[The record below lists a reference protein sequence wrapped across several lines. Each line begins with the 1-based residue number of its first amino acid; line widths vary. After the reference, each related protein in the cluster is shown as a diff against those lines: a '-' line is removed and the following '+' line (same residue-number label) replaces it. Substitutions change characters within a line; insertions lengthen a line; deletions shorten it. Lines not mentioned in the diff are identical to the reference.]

1 MLKKLFKGVQSL
13 VKKAAPIIGAATPF
27 LFPGAGFM
35 GGALTGGIAS
45 LLGGAKP
52 QEALRNAMFAGAG
65 SKFLSPGIAAYK
77 GAAGKGFETIAKE
90 TGKALFDRGIADK
103 AIIASA
109 LGAGAALT
117 PPPEVEE
124 AEKVEG
130 ITPGQYGT
138 LFDFQKALDEPI
150 FVGPND
156 PIQYYAEGGQVS
168 KFPRQTGM
176 IRGPGTETSDDIPA
190 MLSNNEFVMT
200 AKAVKGLG
208 SLLGGKNEKQK
219 IEIGTEG
226 MYGIMD
232 RFSRH
237 A

>member
-13 VKKAAPIIGAATPF
+13 VKKAAPVIGAAAPF

-45 LLGGAKP
+45 LIGGAKP
-52 QEALRNAMFAGAG
+52 QEALRSALLAGAG
-65 SKFLSPGIAAYK
+65 SKFLSPGAKSLQSGAGLVDAAKSVGKVFNEMTLADKLLYA
-77 GAAGKGFETIAKE
+77 GTAAGI
-90 TGKALFDRGIADK
+90 
-103 AIIASA
+103 
-109 LGAGAALT
+109 GATT
-117 PPPEVEE
+117 PAPKVEE
-124 AEKVEG
+124 AEEVEG

-138 LFDFQKALDEPI
+138 LFDFEEALEQPV

-168 KFPRQTGM
+168 KFPRKTGM

-232 RFSRH
+232 RFSRQ

>member
-45 LLGGAKP
+45 LIGGAKP
-52 QEALRNAMFAGAG
+52 QEALRNAMLAGAG

-77 GAAGKGFETIAKE
+77 GAAGKGFETAAKAA
-90 TGKALFDRGIADK
+90 GKALFDRGIADK
-103 AIIASA
+103 AIIAGA
-109 LGAGAALT
+109 LGTAGALT

-124 AEKVEG
+124 AEKIEG

-138 LFDFQKALDEPI
+138 LFDFEEALEQPI

-168 KFPRQTGM
+168 KFPRKTGM

-232 RFSRH
+232 RFSRQ

>member
-1 MLKKLFKGVQSL
+1 
-13 VKKAAPIIGAATPF
+13 
-27 LFPGAGFM
+27 M
-35 GGALTGGIAS
+35 GGALT
-45 LLGGAKP
+45 
-52 QEALRNAMFAGAG
+52 
-65 SKFLSPGIAAYK
+65 YK

-103 AIIASA
+103 AIIAGA
-109 LGAGAALT
+109 LGTAGALT

-124 AEKVEG
+124 AEEIEG

-138 LFDFQKALDEPI
+138 LFDFQQALNEPI
-150 FVGPND
+150 FVGPED
-156 PIQYYAEGGQVS
+156 DIQYRAKGGNVQ

-208 SLLGGKNEKQK
+208 SLLGGTSEKQK
-219 IEIGTEG
+219 VDIGTEG